1 MADWYTEMI
10 SPLINEAQMI
20 SVGNV
25 NRDCTSEYRNIESS
39 VLNDVFD
46 GLESYFEGPA
56 SNEEVSVSEQ
66 QTSTSD
72 QPTLQ
77 AETS

>member
-1 MADWYTEMI
+1 
-10 SPLINEAQMI
+10 MI

-39 VLNDVFD
+39 VLNEVFD
-46 GLESYFEGPA
+46 GLESYFEGPT

-72 QPTLQ
+72 
-77 AETS
+77 

>member
-25 NRDCTSEYRNIESS
+25 NRDYTSEYRNIESS

-56 SNEEVSVSEQ
+56 TNEEVSVSEQ
-66 QTSTSD
+66 
-72 QPTLQ
+72 
-77 AETS
+77 